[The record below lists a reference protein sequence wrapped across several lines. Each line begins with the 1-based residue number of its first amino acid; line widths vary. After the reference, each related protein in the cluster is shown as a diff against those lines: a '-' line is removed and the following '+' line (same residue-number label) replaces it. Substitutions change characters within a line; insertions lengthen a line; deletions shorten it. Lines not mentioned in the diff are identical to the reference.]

1 MRDTKELNKMLMPL
15 VLTWFL
21 SLDKEEMEEWTEET
35 NKLLGDVQEERV
47 QIGFLNE
54 YRKGENKNES

>member
-1 MRDTKELNKMLMPL
+1 MKNTKELNKMLMPL